1 MRPLGGIIVLDFSTL
16 LPGPLATLMLAEA
29 GAEVV
34 KIERPEQGDEM
45 RSYTPKWGRDS
56 VNFAMLNRGKKSVAI
71 DLKDPAERVRI
82 KSLVRRADVIVEQF
96 RPGVM
101 ARLGL
106 DYNTVRQANPAV
118 IYCSVTGYGQNGPK
132 RDVAAHD
139 LNYIADTGLLA
150 LAMGDPEHPVV
161 PPALIADIAAGA
173 YPAVLNILLA
183 LQERGRTGRGR
194 YLDVA
199 MTDNLFPF
207 MYWAFGNGEA
217 TGDWPGNADNLV
229 TGATARYNLYPTRD
243 GQVVAA
249 APIEQKFWETF
260 CEIIQLDEGLRDDRL
275 DPAATLSR
283 VRAIFAS
290 EDGETWG
297 RRFAGRDCCCNIVT
311 GLRAARNDPHFRQ
324 RGLFSHILSTAGQPN
339 ITAVPVPVDP
349 AYRLTPG
356 SPQGAPD
363 LGAHNAEYLA

>member
-1 MRPLGGIIVLDFSTL
+1 MRPLDGVLVLDFSTL
-16 LPGPLATLMLAEA
+16 LPGPLATLMMAEA

-34 KIERPEQGDEM
+34 KIERPLQGDEM

-71 DLKDPAERVRI
+71 DLKDPAERARMTP
-82 KSLVRRADVIVEQF
+82 LVRRADVILEQF

-106 DYNTVRQANPAV
+106 DYDSVRQTNEAV
-118 IYCSVTGYGQNGPK
+118 IYCSVTGYGQTGPK

-150 LAMGDPEHPVV
+150 LAMGDPKHPVV

-183 LQERGRTGRGR
+183 LQERTRSGIGR
-194 YLDVA
+194 YIDVA

-217 TGDWPGNADNLV
+217 VGEWPGNHDNLV

-243 GQVVAA
+243 GKVVAA
-249 APIEQKFWETF
+249 APIEEKFWETF
-260 CEIIQLDEGLRDDRL
+260 CEIIDLDEGLRDDGV

-283 VRAIFAS
+283 VRAIVAS
-290 EDGETWG
+290 EDAETWG

-311 GLRAARNDPHFRQ
+311 DLRAARNDPHFQQ
-324 RGLFSHILSTAGQPN
+324 RGLFSHILSTRGCPSIAAIPL
-339 ITAVPVPVDP
+339 PVDP
-349 AYRLTPG
+349 AYRLSPC
-356 SPQGAPD
+356 SPQAAPD
-363 LGAHNAEYLA
+363 LGEHNAEYLT